1 MTIAEV
7 SKKYTLTQDT
17 IRYYEKIGL
26 TPPVPRNSSGIR
38 NFDERSC
45 GWIEFIKCMRNAG
58 LSIEVLTKY
67 VELFNKGKS
76 TLKERKELLIGQ
88 REKLIE
94 KQEDIK
100 KTLERLDYK
109 IELYDDII
117 SGKRKDFMEEP

>member
-1 MTIAEV
+1 M
-7 SKKYTLTQDT
+7 YLW
-17 IRYYEKIGL
+17 EK
-26 TPPVPRNSSGIR
+26 V
-38 NFDERSC
+38 
-45 GWIEFIKCMRNAG
+45 WQ
-58 LSIEVLTKY
+58 KY

-88 REKLIE
+88 WEKLIE

>member
-7 SKKYTLTQDT
+7 SKKYGLTQDT

-26 TPPVPRNSSGIR
+26 IPPVPRNSSGIR
-38 NFDERSC
+38 NFDEHSC

-67 VELFNKGKS
+67 VELFNEGKS

-88 REKLIE
+88 REKLLE

-100 KTLERLDYK
+100 KTLERLNYK

>member
-7 SKKYTLTQDT
+7 SKKYGLTQNT

-26 TPPVPRNSSGIR
+26 IPPVPRSSSGIR

-67 VELFNKGKS
+67 VELFNEGKS

-109 IELYDDII
+109 IELYDDTI

>member
-1 MTIAEV
+1 MTIVEV
-7 SKKYTLTQDT
+7 SKKYGLTQDT

-26 TPPVPRNSSGIR
+26 IPPVPRNNSGIR

-67 VELFNKGKS
+67 VELFNEGKS

-88 REKLIE
+88 REKLLE

-100 KTLERLDYK
+100 KTLERLNYK